1 MHNKKFDLRGYYG
14 MRNDNEDV
22 FEHQTLICE
31 VQSHIVYKYNKD
43 EEDYDK
49 DNDKKEATQ
58 FEEYEQPSE
67 ANMKVDC
74 TNEMVRKNFK
84 MKINL
89 NIYNVYYIIY
99 VENIISTVY
108 SMKK

>member
-1 MHNKKFDLRGYYG
+1 

-31 VQSHIVYKYNKD
+31 VQSHIVYKYN
-43 EEDYDK
+43 K